1 MTQVLSTALSGL
13 TAQAKKLEV
22 SASNVANVRSLGVQ
36 PGSSQAQPGEFVP
49 QQTALI
55 STAGGGVRAE
65 AVPVSP
71 ASVLSY
77 EPGAPGA
84 DGNGLVARP
93 NVSLEQEI
101 VTQIEAQRAFEAN
114 LRVIE
119 AEDEL
124 LGELLDIRS

>member
-1 MTQVLSTALSGL
+1 MTQILSTALSGL

-22 SASNVANVRSLGVQ
+22 SASNVANLRSLGVQ
-36 PGSSQAQPGEFVP
+36 PGSSQPQAGEFAP

-65 AVPVSP
+65 PVPVSP
-71 ASVLSY
+71 ASVPSY
-77 EPGAPGA
+77 EPGAPDA
-84 DGNGLVARP
+84 DGNGVVPRP

-114 LRVIE
+114 LKVIE
-119 AEDEL
+119 AEDDL

>member
-22 SASNVANVRSLGVQ
+22 SASNVANVRSRGVQ
-36 PGSSQAQPGEFVP
+36 PGSSQAQPGEFAP
-49 QQTALI
+49 QQTELI

-84 DGNGLVARP
+84 DDNGLVARP
-93 NVSLEQEI
+93 NGSLEQEI
-101 VTQIEAQRAFEAN
+101 VTQIEAQRACEAN
-114 LRVIE
+114 LRFIE
-119 AEDEL
+119 AEDDL